1 MHRNFH
7 YEVRDWVIDKKVLNE
22 VMKMAKYEMKL
33 EHLCEVVAYLM
44 PPIPIGPGSWGV
56 RLIFPI
62 VEGTVKGPRLKGK
75 CQPFGAD
82 WGLIRGDNCLELDVR
97 LVIETED
104 GALIHTYYN
113 GIVDMTKEQVEK
125 IMVGGLPPGLDFYVT
140 PRFETS
146 HENYQWLTRIQA
158 VGRGSVEP
166 EGDRLKV
173 SYSWY
178 VLTG

>member
-33 EHLCEVVAYLM
+33 EHLCEVVAYLT
-44 PPIPIGPGSWGV
+44 PPIPIGPSSWGV

-104 GALIHTYYN
+104 GALIHTYYMSF
-113 GIVDMTKEQVEK
+113 GHFK
-125 IMVGGLPPGLDFYVT
+125 ISANLDFTTQFIYT
-140 PRFETS
+140 LNCTARPCIS
-146 HENYQWLTRIQA
+146 
-158 VGRGSVEP
+158 
-166 EGDRLKV
+166 
-173 SYSWY
+173 
-178 VLTG
+178 